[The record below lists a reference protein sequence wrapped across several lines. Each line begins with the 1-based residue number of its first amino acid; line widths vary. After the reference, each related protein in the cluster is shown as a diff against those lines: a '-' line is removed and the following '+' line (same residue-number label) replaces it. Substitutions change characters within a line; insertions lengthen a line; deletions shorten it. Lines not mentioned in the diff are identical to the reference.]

1 MKCDGDILKSKASN
15 LLQSDPKCRAIGAIL
30 GNLST
35 SLSVQPA
42 WTTWCQNSGSRA
54 GTISIYFV

>member
-1 MKCDGDILKSKASN
+1 MKCDGDISDILKSKASN

-42 WTTWCQNSGSRA
+42 
-54 GTISIYFV
+54 